1 MGDQQG
7 PVVREQS
14 TYMTDQQA
22 EQLCQVFSEGL
33 GSGIGY
39 SRIFGML
46 ERNGLDQKLVDRLR
60 EAVLEKGDQLGE
72 AFARYGVLD
81 PTARKLA
88 LVAEQQGQLPETF
101 AQLAEIYGLRHKRK
115 KDFIY
120 SMVEPM
126 ILFALGII
134 LGNLLS
140 SNLAEITMSEQTWSL
155 LMGVFIQA
163 GIQVAFFGL
172 TAFSVFFSW
181 LNLPVDFA
189 PRDYFSR
196 LWLRF
201 PVISE
206 PKRLFSIALFC
217 RYLKQSISSGI
228 DIYRSLELASEASN
242 NMKLLREVD
251 ASREKLKR
259 GSSLA
264 EALFEAKMIPDDVIE
279 NIEIG
284 EESGRLEERLD
295 FLAERYDERATDR
308 FERQMAAIVW
318 ILRYGIVVF
327 VIGAMMLQVATME
340 FL

>member
-1 MGDQQG
+1 MPGVHSHGSDGSAPDPHLMGEDRG
-7 PVVREQS
+7 PVVREQN
-14 TYMTDQQA
+14 TYMTDRQA

-101 AQLAEIYGLRHKRK
+101 SQLAEIYGLRHKRK

-120 SMVEPM
+120 SMVEPF
-126 ILFALGII
+126 ILIALGIV
-134 LGNLLS
+134 LGNILT
-140 SNLAEITMSEQTWSL
+140 SNLVEITMSEQTWGKLS
-155 LMGVFIQA
+155 GVFIQA
-163 GIQVAFFGL
+163 GIQTAFFGL
-172 TAFSVFFSW
+172 ASFSVFFSW

-242 NMKLLREVD
+242 NMKLLQEVD
-251 ASREKLKR
+251 ASREKLKE

-264 EALFEAKMIPDDVIE
+264 EALFSAQMIPDDVIE
-279 NIEIG
+279 RSRG
-284 EESGRLEERLD
+284 GSRSGSTSWPSGTASGRPSGSNAR
-295 FLAERYDERATDR
+295 
-308 FERQMAAIVW
+308 
-318 ILRYGIVVF
+318 
-327 VIGAMMLQVATME
+327 
-340 FL
+340 